1 MNLYY
6 TLMSRDGTNF
16 RNYFSTIT
24 LISQVISHVI
34 DADRRPLS
42 LSSEYYCIELNKL
55 ISGSH
60 SEG

>member
-1 MNLYY
+1 
-6 TLMSRDGTNF
+6 MSRDGTNF